1 MHPADEIRGVKSK
14 KLDKKRIVIAVT
26 GSIAAVETI
35 KLSRELIRHGAE
47 VIPIMTPSAK
57 KIIHPDSLWF
67 ATGKSPIT
75 ELSGKTE
82 HVFFCGQIND
92 PVDLLLI
99 CPCTANT
106 ISKISHGID
115 DTVVTTFATTA
126 IGSDI
131 PILIVPAMHLSM
143 YNHKIVQKNIEICK
157 KSGIK
162 FIGPILEK
170 NKARIADIN
179 EIISYVF
186 RETNKKDLLGKKILI
201 IGGPTAEPIDD
212 VRIVTNRSSGKT
224 AIELTREAFYRGA
237 SVELFYGSGKEIPPD
252 FIKVKNFES
261 INDLEKLL
269 KNKNLKIFD
278 VIIVCAALSD
288 YIPKKQNGKIPSRK
302 DKLILEFGKAKKIIS
317 ELRNK
322 SPNSKIVGFKLEVSK
337 DKMMERGFDL
347 LKKNNLD
354 IVVANT
360 LSGFKRNDNEILIIN
375 KKGKI
380 FHKRGKKSIL
390 ANYILDMVK

>member
-1 MHPADEIRGVKSK
+1 
-14 KLDKKRIVIAVT
+14 
-26 GSIAAVETI
+26 
-35 KLSRELIRHGAE
+35 
-47 VIPIMTPSAK
+47 
-57 KIIHPDSLWF
+57 
-67 ATGKSPIT
+67 
-75 ELSGKTE
+75 
-82 HVFFCGQIND
+82 
-92 PVDLLLI
+92 
-99 CPCTANT
+99 
-106 ISKISHGID
+106 
-115 DTVVTTFATTA
+115 
-126 IGSDI
+126 
-131 PILIVPAMHLSM
+131 
-143 YNHKIVQKNIEICK
+143 
-157 KSGIK
+157 
-162 FIGPILEK
+162 
-170 NKARIADIN
+170 
-179 EIISYVF
+179 
-186 RETNKKDLLGKKILI
+186 
-201 IGGPTAEPIDD
+201 

-278 VIIVCAALSD
+278 IIIVCAALSD
-288 YIPKKQNGKIPSRK
+288 YIPKKQNGKIPSGK

-322 SPNSKIVGFKLEVSK
+322 SPNSKIVGFKLEASK

-375 KKGKI
+375 KKGEI